1 MQKSFIHIL
10 LYSAFFVLIFSC
22 KKSDDPVATASNIK
36 GKWILTNIKSKT
48 EFKGQK
54 IEDINT
60 DMNAQNLYYEFDGVN
75 KYSSNVEL
83 SVGTFSKGSGI
94 NAGKYTLDKSV
105 MTLFYTEKLI
115 SKEIGQ
121 QMQIKTLTDKEL
133 VIYVGKDELINSLKA
148 TAGLDLLTTTV
159 LKLFLDTILQFEYTL
174 TFKKG

>member
-1 MQKSFIHIL
+1 MQKSLIHFL
-10 LYSAFFVLIFSC
+10 LYSAFLVLIFSC
-22 KKSDDPVATASNIK
+22 KKSDDPVATATNLK

-48 EFKGQK
+48 EYKGQK
-54 IEDINT
+54 LEEINE
-60 DMNAQNLYYEFDGVN
+60 DMNGQNLYYEFDGLN
-75 KYSSNVEL
+75 QYSSNVEL

-94 NAGKYTLDKSV
+94 NAGKYSLDKSV

-121 QMQIKTLTDKEL
+121 QMTIKTLTGTEL
-133 VIYVGKDELINSLKA
+133 VIYVGKDELLSSLKS
-148 TAGLDLLTTTV
+148 TAGLDIFTTAA